1 MNGWINITSCAGYLA
16 AASLLELGHCK
27 FSALQAGWL
36 CVRSASWGTRGNLPA
51 RLERKE
57 STYSSLSSARSCQ
70 PLPSKTS

>member
-27 FSALQAGWL
+27 FPALQAGWL

-51 RLERKE
+51 RLERE
-57 STYSSLSSARSCQ
+57 ERYLLLPVFCPFLSASSQ
-70 PLPSKTS
+70 